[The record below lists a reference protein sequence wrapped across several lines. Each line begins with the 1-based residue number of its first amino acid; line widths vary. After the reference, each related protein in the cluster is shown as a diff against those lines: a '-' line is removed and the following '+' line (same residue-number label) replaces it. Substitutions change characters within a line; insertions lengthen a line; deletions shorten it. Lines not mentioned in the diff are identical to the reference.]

1 MTHRVMRIAL
11 FLIEAF
17 VGVSAV
23 MGGVS
28 LLRGAYAQ
36 QLPATWLAGTPFSDY
51 TVPGLLLALAVGGSA
66 VLAAATVFIQR
77 GWAVLPS
84 VAAGLVLAGYLL
96 VEVICLDSKA
106 RTALPSVLG
115 LQILYF
121 VAGLA
126 TIGLAVSL
134 WMRDYRQEYLEI
146 RHAHL

>member
-1 MTHRVMRIAL
+1 MRLAL
-11 FLIEAF
+11 FLIEVF
-17 VGVSAV
+17 VGISAV

-36 QLPATWLAGTPFSDY
+36 QLPVTWLAGTPFSDY
-51 TVPGLLLALAVGGSA
+51 TVPGLLLVIAVGGSA

-77 GWAVLPS
+77 DWAVLNT
-84 VAAGLVLAGYLL
+84 VAAGLVLVGYLV

-106 RTALPSVLG
+106 GNALPSVLG

-126 TIGLAVSL
+126 TVGLAGSL
-134 WMRDYRQEYLEI
+134 WMREYRQVYFEI
-146 RHAHL
+146 RHARHAGHA